1 MIASERLRTR
11 KPLGTPEWIF
21 RWRGSRQPLFPR
33 LFALM
38 LVGGVFALL
47 VTTVKIRVDVPE
59 KASLRKASVIY
70 LTDDAQGRALTL
82 RAQEGG
88 PFPSRFV
95 LSQWSGL
102 AELEASAMETARF
115 QPQPYV
121 PQLQDLPAERGVLPL
136 ELAAKGVAFFPE
148 RVPAPV
154 FIPDLRQW
162 QVVPVLYP
170 LSGVTAEELPKK
182 LPQFGAVVD
191 AAMSSASWRF
201 LVRLHPDGSVA
212 ECVSLEKGGEAG
224 APELEKWLHK
234 IPFQPAPATPYRW
247 ISVGV
252 GFTNQ
257 PTDGTEPR

>member
-1 MIASERLRTR
+1 MTSGNTVRTP

-21 RWRGSRQPLFPR
+21 RWRGSKQPLSPR
-33 LFALM
+33 LFALA
-38 LVGGVFALL
+38 LVAGAFTFLISM
-47 VTTVKIRVDVPE
+47 VKIRVDAPQRS
-59 KASLRKASVIY
+59 APHQASVIY
-70 LTDDAQGRALTL
+70 LADDAQGRALTL

-95 LSQWSGL
+95 LSQWAGF
-102 AELEASAMETARF
+102 AELETSAMEAARF

-121 PQLQDLPAERGVLPL
+121 PHLQDLPAERGALPL

-148 RVPAPV
+148 RVATPAV
-154 FIPDLRQW
+154 IPDLGMW
-162 QVVPVLYP
+162 KVVPVLYP
-170 LSGVTAEELPKK
+170 LSGITAAALPKN
-182 LPQFGAVVD
+182 LPPFDAVVD

-201 LVRLHPDGSVA
+201 LVRLNPDGSVA

-224 APELEKWLHK
+224 APELERWLHK
-234 IPFQPAPATPYRW
+234 TQFPPEPATPFRW

-257 PTDGTEPR
+257 ATDGTNPR